1 MFEGRDE
8 CWTQG
13 GIASNTGQD
22 DRNQRLLVVSDK
34 EQGRRV
40 ESAASVQ
47 IVDIPQ
53 AVRKPSNTDEGEDEL
68 DQSIE
73 YTRT

>member
-1 MFEGRDE
+1 MLEGRNE
-8 CWTQG
+8 CRAQG
-13 GIASNTGQD
+13 GIASNTGQN
-22 DRNQRLLVVSDK
+22 DRNQRLFVVSDK

-40 ESAASVQ
+40 ESAESVQ

-53 AVRKPSNTDEGEDEL
+53 TVRKPSNTDEGEDEL